1 MTGWYESTQKQWK
14 RDYTR
19 LPPLH
24 DGDDRYYT
32 AYRDSQGRIYI
43 DWSGT
48 AKPGKPGWER
58 EWGEDFT
65 SLSRRPSTWTDVMR
79 RVYNSYGPE
88 SSSVHHIGY
97 SRGGAFARFFGGQ
110 GEGSL
115 QDASM
120 PAAVGSVEHKAES
133 YFWDPTGAMFHQA
146 LQSFEDQA
154 GMRRFTQESPW
165 NEFGPRQMAYDPP
178 VSQRDAQGNSHT
190 FAAMPYGAST
200 SAGAFR
206 GGAGGAIGYR
216 GNQTRSV
223 TEEHGDLN
231 TYNRVFQFYTYH
243 AEKRKLLE
251 EYCRGLA
258 VSLCRIQN
266 GTVGPYD
273 EPLAWPFPVR
283 TLPQTGDNSIFNDN
297 DAFLDR
303 IVMHFKDNRRLS
315 ATFGMTISSFSGKS
329 MSTPLLPPQHDADY
343 WFDAAS
349 ANGLQAT
356 EVLLWIEENVEVSP
370 GTFVDRRR
378 MKTLQELG
386 YDLADVFEEY
396 SKIDPGLGIDIIPCR
411 IQILKKTRMRAHNE
425 TQSREIYDVVYDDD
439 NFARSKV
446 YCGAYTTVTWQN
458 VTPASGDVLMQQDP
472 LAADTINH
480 VPLKGKIYT
489 FSGPVPKVWDKHRA
503 EMHELFKPEFFEGGR
518 YLLPNSKLHN
528 IDEFAKPPRGKSIW
542 SNCIGEQSIGIGP
555 GQFKKL
561 RLNYRVNDTLEEF
574 FKRYRDADV
583 DHLKMGRTVCLCLEP
598 AIRRQHIGEPIPY
611 AAVKLNGGKEVTVSY
626 EPYTYTNIETDP
638 TKLPRWKKMLRPLFS
653 FPTLDE
659 TRASAHP
666 ADTAG
671 VHFWY
676 KDSTSP
682 FGAPEGLIKGSLI
695 GDTSLGADFATREE
709 DEAATILLHNKVICE
724 WTDGPGRVSK
734 GDPLMF
740 NVQINRLYTGAARLR
755 REAFLTVDNSGIKR
769 KWNERLVPNVG
780 AGPAQNPADFFE
792 DHELQSALQVGI
804 REIVPEGQ
812 PGNLQVDS
820 GGVHQISDIT
830 TVTGGGLT
838 AAETTAAF
846 VAALGQTG
854 LDVAATGN
862 TLMDLQNVTVTNPGP
877 ASEFEVFLRGR
888 GDVDVRLGI
897 DGPHYNV
904 TSIREKS
911 NPTNVE
917 SISEE
922 ILVLDGSKVYWKKT
936 LDQTVF
942 WVHYYGDG
950 LDDDVFHVKK
960 ANFNN
965 IPQAILNDH
974 ELLYV
979 NSSGVTT
986 VISPTEIFSVKPPM
1000 DVKFPTTAS
1009 LVTGPEA
1016 EAYRKKFPDDI
1027 VLTTADVISRSE
1039 GDFTTFAT
1047 NDPNQLFTM
1056 IGSSSTTVVKFF
1068 DTSYNVMVKGV
1079 DWDVK
1084 FVKSESD
1091 EPGVT
1096 KSYYGHFKKVM
1107 DGVDYWILPVFGY
1120 SIRDAMADRAIF
1132 PVDWSIEKSGIHY
1145 PYWTLFNGYAYD
1157 VPMDVGYYSGG
1168 ATNKARFM
1176 RHSADFI
1183 QACDTAQQSVFI
1195 TRQQHMGDNNGLI
1208 VRPLYLWQTTQQFDS
1223 TYYVEYGLFPGNLA
1237 VNSYR
1242 MVPGSPAYAYH
1253 PSYPLSVVYL

>member
-1 MTGWYESTQKQWK
+1 MTGWYERTSSEWE
-14 RDYTR
+14 DDFA
-19 LPPLH
+19 PLTPLQS
-24 DGDDRYYT
+24 GDERYYR
-32 AYRDSQGRIYI
+32 AYRDSQGHVYVN
-43 DWSGT
+43 WLPTTPPGTSGY
-48 AKPGKPGWER
+48 ER
-58 EWGEDFT
+58 EWAEDFT
-65 SLSRRPSTWTDVMR
+65 SLLHRPQQWTDVMR
-79 RVYNSYGPE
+79 RVYNAYGPE
-88 SSSVHHIGY
+88 SSTVHHIGY
-97 SRGGAFARFFGGQ
+97 SRGGGFARFFGGQ

-115 QDASM
+115 QDPSL
-120 PAAVGSVEHKAES
+120 PAA
-133 YFWDPTGAMFHQA
+133 TGAVDHPTSDWFHQELA
-146 LQSFEDQA
+146 EWEDIT
-154 GMRRFTQESPW
+154 GMRSYTSDAPW

-243 AEKRKLLE
+243 SEKRKLLE

-266 GTVGPYD
+266 GTVGSYD

-343 WFDAAS
+343 WFDANS

-356 EVLLWIEENVEVSP
+356 EVLLWTEELVEISP
-370 GTFVDRRR
+370 GTFVDKRR

-386 YDLADVFEEY
+386 HDLADVFEEY

-425 TQSREIYDVVYDDD
+425 TQSREIYDVIYDDD

-446 YCGAYTTVTWQN
+446 YAGAYTTVTWQN

-503 EMHELFKPEFFEGGR
+503 EMHDLFKPEFFEGGR

-638 TKLPRWKKMLRPLFS
+638 TKLPRWKKLLRPLFS

-666 ADTAG
+666 GDTAG

-682 FGAPEGLIKGSLI
+682 FGAPEGLVKGSLI
-695 GDTSLGADFATREE
+695 GDTSLGADYATREE
-709 DEAATILLHNKVICE
+709 DEAANILLQNKVICE

-804 REIVPEGQ
+804 REIIPEGQ

-862 TLMDLQNVTVTNPGP
+862 TLMDLQNVTVMNPGP
-877 ASEFEVFLRGR
+877 ASEFEVFFRGR

-897 DGPHYNV
+897 DGPHYAV

-917 SISEE
+917 PISED
-922 ILVLDGSKVYWKKT
+922 IHILDGTKVYWKKI

-942 WVHYYGDG
+942 WVHYYGSS
-950 LDDDVFHVKK
+950 LDDDTFHVKK
-960 ANFNN
+960 ANSTQN
-965 IPQAILNDH
+965 IAQPILNDH
-974 ELLYV
+974 ELMYV

-986 VISPTEIFSVKPPM
+986 SINSGNTEIFSVKPPM
-1000 DVKFPTTAS
+1000 DVQLPS
-1009 LVTGPEA
+1009 SSSSGSEV
-1016 EAYRKKFPDDI
+1016 EAYRQKFSDDI
-1027 VLTTADVISRSE
+1027 VLTTADVVARSE
-1039 GDFTTFAT
+1039 GNFTTFAT
-1047 NDPNQLFTM
+1047 NDANQIFAIT
-1056 IGSSSTTVVKFF
+1056 GSSSTTVVKFL
-1068 DTSYNVMVKGV
+1068 DTSFNVMVKGV
-1079 DWDVK
+1079 DWDVR
-1084 FVKSESD
+1084 FVKTESD

-1096 KSYYGHFKKVM
+1096 QNWYAYFKKVM
-1107 DGVDYWILPVFGY
+1107 DGVDYWILPVFGQ
-1120 SIRDAMADRAIF
+1120 SIRDAMFEREII
-1132 PVDWSIEKSGIHY
+1132 PHDWQIQKGGINY
-1145 PYWTLFNGYAYD
+1145 PAWTLFNGYAYD
-1157 VPMDVGYYSGG
+1157 VAINQYLSGY
-1168 ATNKARFM
+1168 ALRKTRFM
-1176 RHSADFI
+1176 LHSVGFM
-1183 QACDTAQQSVFI
+1183 QACDIAQQSVFI
-1195 TRQQHMGDNNGLI
+1195 TRQTHMGDSSGLI
-1208 VRPLYLWQTTQQFDS
+1208 VRPLYLWQRAQAFDS
-1223 TYYVEYGLFPGNLA
+1223 AYFVEYGLFPGNLA
-1237 VNSYR
+1237 SNGYR
-1242 MVPGSPAYAYH
+1242 MQPGSPGYSYH
-1253 PSYPLSVVYL
+1253 PDYPLSVVYL